1 MIEYLVLLSC
11 LGFLAFL
18 VPGRHR
24 KYAAIVGWTFIVLS
38 LFANLDYYFAENNFV
53 YPLMAAL
60 SLPFLYITAKYL
72 VKEDE
77 RALNLSRAAAV
88 AFILYAPFEFIPA
101 AGDWLIGIVVGQ
113 IVWVLDLLQF
123 NVSLVDWNIITRN
136 NFRVEIILGCT
147 GIQSIA
153 IMLGVAAAVPT
164 NLKQK
169 ILAFLLIAP
178 TIYFL
183 NLLRNAFVI
192 MAYTEQWFPYW
203 PEIASNG
210 EFGYES
216 FFWAHNVIAELT
228 ALIIL
233 VMIAYGLFTIIPKL
247 GRYADDLYQMY
258 AGEVRKAFCKG
269 K

>member
-247 GRYADDLYQMY
+247 GRYADELYQMY

>member
-1 MIEYLVLLSC
+1 
-11 LGFLAFL
+11 
-18 VPGRHR
+18 
-24 KYAAIVGWTFIVLS
+24 
-38 LFANLDYYFAENNFV
+38 
-53 YPLMAAL
+53 
-60 SLPFLYITAKYL
+60 
-72 VKEDE
+72 
-77 RALNLSRAAAV
+77 
-88 AFILYAPFEFIPA
+88 
-101 AGDWLIGIVVGQ
+101 
-113 IVWVLDLLQF
+113 
-123 NVSLVDWNIITRN
+123 
-136 NFRVEIILGCT
+136 
-147 GIQSIA
+147 
-153 IMLGVAAAVPT
+153 
-164 NLKQK
+164 
-169 ILAFLLIAP
+169 
-178 TIYFL
+178 
-183 NLLRNAFVI
+183 